1 MFLPCLATASAV
13 LDFEGP
19 LPGGLTPTSFF
30 QGAVVP
36 SSARVTDQFLSQGVV
51 ISNAAVVAGGIG
63 HSASGVNSLAGVDS
77 SGQINYDQA
86 VSFSFYE
93 AGDLARPATTDFFAY
108 SADLGGGSGNTIT
121 ISAFDEVDTLIGQVS
136 YLESGTFASPL
147 VLSGFGQ
154 FHRITVD
161 QTLIDTQS
169 GGIMIDLV
177 QFGDIVPLGA
187 VPEPGSLGLTLLA
200 VIALVRAK
208 KCLK

>member
-1 MFLPCLATASAV
+1 MLWEL
-13 LDFEGP
+13 
-19 LPGGLTPTSFF
+19 SF
-30 QGAVVP
+30 
-36 SSARVTDQFLSQGVV
+36 
-51 ISNAAVVAGGIG
+51 
-63 HSASGVNSLAGVDS
+63 VD
-77 SGQINYDQA
+77 
-86 VSFSFYE
+86 YE